1 LGQVLD
7 DDRSDR
13 EKKEEG
19 RFRSARN
26 KYYSLRGMT
35 SRADSPKKRRHS
47 NFYYSFLLLPKEK
60 REAILT
66 LYDFCRRTDDIIDN
80 DDSRER
86 KSAALQEWREQ
97 LIHSLNGQPK
107 DPRLARITSVVK
119 RFSIADSLL
128 LELID
133 GVGMDIAKRRYE
145 TFEELYP
152 YCYRVASTVGLMS
165 IEIFGYCSPDAR
177 QYAINLGIALQLT
190 NILRDLRFDLADGR
204 MYLPQADLKQ
214 HGCSEEDLLSEKLST
229 SFLRL
234 IRFECN
240 RAREYFHTARSYL
253 RKDDLRFLY
262 PAEAMAR
269 IYEKLLTRIEE
280 RPEDVY
286 GQEIRVSGLSR
297 LGIALHTWMRY
308 KLGFAYA
315 D

>member
-1 LGQVLD
+1 
-7 DDRSDR
+7 
-13 EKKEEG
+13 
-19 RFRSARN
+19 
-26 KYYSLRGMT
+26 MT
-35 SRADSPKKRRHS
+35 SRAESPKKRQRS

-66 LYDFCRRTDDIIDN
+66 LYDFCRQTDDIIDN
-80 DDSRER
+80 DDSQEQ

-97 LIHSLNGQPK
+97 LIHSLNGEPK
-107 DPRLARITSVVK
+107 DPRLAGITSVVR
-119 RFSIADSLL
+119 RFNIADKLL

-145 TFEELYP
+145 TFDELYP

-165 IEIFGYCSPDAR
+165 IEIFGYRSPDAK

-204 MYLPQADLKQ
+204 VYLPQADLQQ
-214 HGCSEEDLLSEKLST
+214 HGCSEEDLLSEKVST

-234 IRFECN
+234 IRFECS
-240 RAREYFHTARSYL
+240 RAREYFQTARSSL
-253 RKDDLRFLY
+253 KKDDLRFLY
-262 PAEAMAR
+262 PAEAMAQ
-269 IYEKLLTRIEE
+269 IYEKLLTRIEQ

-286 GQEIRVSGLSR
+286 DQEIRVSGLSR
-297 LGIALHTWMRY
+297 LGIAVNTWMRY
-308 KLGFAYA
+308 KLGLAYG

>member
-1 LGQVLD
+1 
-7 DDRSDR
+7 
-13 EKKEEG
+13 
-19 RFRSARN
+19 
-26 KYYSLRGMT
+26 MT
-35 SRADSPKKRRHS
+35 SRAESPKKRQRS

-66 LYDFCRRTDDIIDN
+66 LYDFCRQTDDIIDN
-80 DDSRER
+80 DDSQEQ

-97 LIHSLNGQPK
+97 LIHSLNGEPK
-107 DPRLARITSVVK
+107 DPRLAGITSVVR
-119 RFSIADSLL
+119 RFNIADKLL

-145 TFEELYP
+145 TFDELYP

-165 IEIFGYCSPDAR
+165 IEIFGYRSPDAK

-204 MYLPQADLKQ
+204 FYLPKADLEE
-214 HGCSEEDLLSEKLST
+214 HGCSEKNMLSEKIT
-229 SFLRL
+229 APFLRL

-240 RAREYFHTARSYL
+240 RAREYFHTARGYL

-262 PAEAMAR
+262 PAEAMAQ
-269 IYEKLLTRIEE
+269 IYEKLLTRIEK

-286 GQEIRVSGLSR
+286 GQEIRVSGFSR
-297 LGIALHTWMRY
+297 LGIAVDTWVRY
-308 KLGFAYA
+308 KLGLAYA

>member
-1 LGQVLD
+1 
-7 DDRSDR
+7 
-13 EKKEEG
+13 
-19 RFRSARN
+19 
-26 KYYSLRGMT
+26 MT
-35 SRADSPKKRRHS
+35 SRAESPKKRRRS

-80 DDSRER
+80 DGSQEQ

-97 LIHSLNGQPK
+97 LIHSLNGKPK
-107 DPRLARITSVVK
+107 DPRLVDITSVVR
-119 RFSIADSLL
+119 RFNIADSLL

-165 IEIFGYCSPDAR
+165 IEIFGYRSADAKD
-177 QYAINLGIALQLT
+177 YAINLGIALQLT

-204 MYLPQADLKQ
+204 IYLPQADLQQ
-214 HGCSEEDLLSEKLST
+214 HGCSEEDLLSEKVGT
-229 SFLRL
+229 SSLGL
-234 IRFECN
+234 IRFECS
-240 RAREYFHTARSYL
+240 RAREYFHAARGYL

-269 IYEKLLTRIEE
+269 IYEKLLARIEK

-297 LGIALHTWMRY
+297 LGIAVNTWMRY
-308 KLGFAYA
+308 KLGLAYA